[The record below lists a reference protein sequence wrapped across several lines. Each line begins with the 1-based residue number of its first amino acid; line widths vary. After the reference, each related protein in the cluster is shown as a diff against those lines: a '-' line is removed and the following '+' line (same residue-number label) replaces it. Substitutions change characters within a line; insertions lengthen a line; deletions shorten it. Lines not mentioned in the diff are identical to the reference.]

1 MTTARSCALRTSVI
15 LMAEKCECL
24 LRESQ
29 VILGLKEV
37 LYGVDIDASRRWHV
51 EHLSSEIGVLEEE
64 RNFHTVDCPIGFSI
78 RTDANGESQF
88 YSAVNILGD
97 SQGRRR
103 LKQDCKIVLG
113 KYTQRMQKHIRKA
126 CFVRSQFWR
135 TLKAAYTISLR
146 ITNDFI
152 IFR

>member
-29 VILGLKEV
+29 VVLGLQEV
-37 LYGVDIDASRRWHV
+37 LYRVDIDASRRWHV

-64 RNFHTVDCPIGFSI
+64 RNFHAVNRPIGFSI

-97 SQGRRR
+97 SQGRSR
-103 LKQDCKIVLG
+103 LKH
-113 KYTQRMQKHIRKA
+113 Y
-126 CFVRSQFWR
+126 SQIKTR
-135 TLKAAYTISLR
+135 V
-146 ITNDFI
+146 
-152 IFR
+152 